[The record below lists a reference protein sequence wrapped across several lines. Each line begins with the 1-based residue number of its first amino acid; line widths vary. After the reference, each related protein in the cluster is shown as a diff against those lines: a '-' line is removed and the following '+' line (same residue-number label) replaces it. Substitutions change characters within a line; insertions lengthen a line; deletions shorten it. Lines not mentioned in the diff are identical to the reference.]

1 MNIAKWIL
9 ETAGAEE
16 IISES
21 GFKSESGKEVNF
33 QDSSYNEIYKQ
44 YAKGSLKEVDAEAV
58 EQIEYLRD
66 VINVATA
73 KLLDTFNQPIKEA
86 APKKEEAPEAPAAEK
101 VPPALPSGRQP
112 EVTPNKP
119 SGKDSEPQITKW
131 KESRYNER
139 LKQWQ
144 AIVTQRKVVNFDT
157 ELQSIEFLKKL

>member
-9 ETAGAEE
+9 EAAGNEE
-16 IISES
+16 VSEG
-21 GFKSESGKEVNF
+21 GFVTESGKEVNF
-33 QDSSYNEIYKQ
+33 QDPTYNELRKK
-44 YAKGSLKEVDAEAV
+44 YAEGTLKDIEAEAL
-58 EQIEYLRD
+58 EQIEYLID
-66 VINVATA
+66 VINVSTA
-73 KLLDTFNQPIKEA
+73 KLLDSLNQPVKEA

-112 EVTPNKP
+112 EVSPAAPAKRD
-119 SGKDSEPQITKW
+119 GEPQITKW

-157 ELQSIEFLKKL
+157 ELQSIEFLKKI